1 MRGIAAVILIAAC
14 APPAGEPVEEAEA
27 ATNWLEGAFEY
38 VPPLKGQSIISDGRF
53 VFLYGAADGSGPM
66 TGEAG
71 TYGISGD
78 TVTNTVAYS
87 TDPEG
92 VGRVYMWTPEST
104 SGDTL
109 AYVVMSQAGEVTG
122 RGRSIKLR

>member
-14 APPAGEPVEEAEA
+14 AAPAGEPVEEEET
-27 ATNWLEGAFEY
+27 ATNWFEGTFEY
-38 VPPLKGQSIISDGRF
+38 VPPLKGQSIISGGRF
-53 VFLYGAADGSGPM
+53 VFLYGPADGSGPM

-71 TYGISGD
+71 TYRISGD

-92 VGRVYMWTPEST
+92 MGRVYMWTPEST

-109 AYVVMSQAGEVTG
+109 AYVVMSQAGEVTS
-122 RGRSIKLR
+122 RGRSIKVR